1 MRAFWVVAATV
12 GLVASALLHLLS
24 FTRGGNAVGDGVLW
38 GLGVGAFVL
47 ALAMVARLRRASVVG
62 RGRWGRLALLDG
74 RAMVRAVPSGLR
86 VMLVGTALYAWMN
99 FVLCRMI
106 ELPPDV
112 QPVLTLRVATG
123 HLIFFFLVPLVFF
136 RFVAPVLEANSSS
149 QTPSH
154 P

>member
-1 MRAFWVVAATV
+1 MRRFWVVAATA

-24 FTRGGNAVGDGVLW
+24 FTRAASMVGDGVMW

-47 ALAMVARLRRASVVG
+47 ALAMVARLRRASTVG
-62 RGRWGRLALLDG
+62 SGRWGRLAFLDG

-86 VMLVGTALYAWMN
+86 VMLVGAALYAWMN

-106 ELPPDV
+106 EPP
-112 QPVLTLRVATG
+112 PEGPSTITLRMATG

-136 RFVAPVLEANSSS
+136 RFVAPALEANASAE
-149 QTPSH
+149 TPSH

>member
-1 MRAFWVVAATV
+1 MRAFWVVTATA

-24 FTRGGNAVGDGVLW
+24 FTRAGSAVGDGVMW
-38 GLGVGAFVL
+38 GLGAGAFVL

-62 RGRWGRLALLDG
+62 RGRWRRLALLDG

-86 VMLVGTALYAWMN
+86 VMLVGAALYAWMN

-106 ELPPDV
+106 ELPPEM
-112 QPVLTLRVATG
+112 QPPIALRMATG

-136 RFVAPVLEANSSS
+136 RFVAPVLEANSSA

>member
-24 FTRGGNAVGDGVLW
+24 FMRGGSAVGDGVLW
-38 GLGVGAFVL
+38 VLGVGAFIL
-47 ALAMVARLRRASVVG
+47 ALAMVTRLRRASVVG

>member
-24 FTRGGNAVGDGVLW
+24 FTR
-38 GLGVGAFVL
+38 
-47 ALAMVARLRRASVVG
+47 
-62 RGRWGRLALLDG
+62 WGRLALLDG
-74 RAMVRAVPSGLR
+74 RAMVRQVPSGLR
-86 VMLVGTALYAWMN
+86 VMLVGAALYAWMN

-106 ELPPDV
+106 ELPPEM
-112 QPVLTLRVATG
+112 QPALTLRMATG

-136 RFVAPVLEANSSS
+136 RFVAPVLDAKSSAE
-149 QTPSH
+149 TPSH